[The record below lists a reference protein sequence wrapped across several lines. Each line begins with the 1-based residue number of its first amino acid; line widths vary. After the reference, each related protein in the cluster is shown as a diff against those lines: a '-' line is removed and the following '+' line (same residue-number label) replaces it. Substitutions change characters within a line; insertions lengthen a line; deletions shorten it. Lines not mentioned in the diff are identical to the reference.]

1 MIVVGT
7 ADGLVE
13 LALDGTLIRQALA
26 GVQVEGISGDW
37 ALTEGRVVSLR
48 TGAVVELP
56 GDLVATAV
64 LAGPRGR
71 ALVGTRLSLIHI

>member
-48 TGAVVELP
+48 TGAV
-56 GDLVATAV
+56 A
-64 LAGPRGR
+64 R
-71 ALVGTRLSLIHI
+71 